1 MGAYVKSLSN
11 MNISPDFVLAAS
23 AGLIADVQVLFTVGH
38 VANVASGNVNIDVCE
53 QGTLYPFLTTAQQ
66 LKVSSASASDTAAG
80 TGARLLL
87 IQGLDANYNQ
97 IQETVIPNGVSAV
110 NTVNSYIRI
119 NGFGVIA
126 AGSNMTNV
134 GDITLQLVAG
144 GSAQGII
151 RAGIGT
157 SQQAVLTVPAGFI
170 GVLTAAQFSMAGS
183 PATNF
188 GQVALAANVFGPT

>member
-1 MGAYVKSLSN
+1 
-11 MNISPDFVLAAS
+11 
-23 AGLIADVQVLFTVGH
+23 
-38 VANVASGNVNIDVCE
+38 
-53 QGTLYPFLTTAQQ
+53 
-66 LKVSSASASDTAAG
+66 
-80 TGARLLL
+80 LLL

-183 PATNF
+183 PATKLRPGGAGRERVRADGGASLGALRHQLRIPYNEAVLIGF
-188 GQVALAANVFGPT
+188 PNPPQTDITARLVSTGQAATEVSAGFQVILFRQNYLNAV